1 MWRECIKKVW
11 EVDPL
16 ICPKC
21 TAEMKIFEE
30 KKTQR
35 APPKAQIDYT
45 ERVKIVPYDD
55 GWPVYEEA
63 VFDF

>member
-1 MWRECIKKVW
+1 
-11 EVDPL
+11 
-16 ICPKC
+16 
-21 TAEMKIFEE
+21 MKIFEE

-45 ERVKIVPYDD
+45 ERVKIVSYDD